1 MAPWSLDPRPA
12 LSESLHTSELSQG
25 CFLGQAGWGGD
36 GQSRRYSWSGEGVRG
51 LLRSITQRA
60 HPQTSW
66 VSKTEKQTPSWV
78 VLPQMA
84 PQSPQKENKGSD
96 PNFASVSGE
105 QRAQGGGRLVEHSLR
120 PCLAG
125 TLAQSAHFPLGGE
138 DTVES

>member
-1 MAPWSLDPRPA
+1 
-12 LSESLHTSELSQG
+12 
-25 CFLGQAGWGGD
+25 
-36 GQSRRYSWSGEGVRG
+36 
-51 LLRSITQRA
+51 
-60 HPQTSW
+60 
-66 VSKTEKQTPSWV
+66 
-78 VLPQMA
+78 MA

-105 QRAQGGGRLVEHSLR
+105 QRAQGGGRLVEHSLG